1 MISAGRLRF
10 RALQLTPSATQDG
23 LGLRQD
29 SWSDGD
35 AFWADL
41 RSDAASEQPY
51 ADGVAVVRS
60 WEVRARW
67 NTVEAIGL
75 NETHRILIRDKTLRI
90 RGITNLDEADRVAV
104 IACEEVD

>member
-10 RALQLTPSATQDG
+10 RALQQLPSSTQDG
-23 LGLRQD
+23 LGLRTD
-29 SWSDGD
+29 AWTDGES
-35 AFWADL
+35 FWADL
-41 RSDAASEQPY
+41 RSDTANEQPY

-67 NTVEAIGL
+67 NTVQAIGL
-75 NETHRILIRDKTLRI
+75 DETNRISIRSKTLRI

-104 IACEEVD
+104 IACEEVQ

>member
-10 RALQLTPSATQDG
+10 KALQLLPSTTQDG

-29 SWSDGD
+29 SWTDGD
-35 AFWADL
+35 PFWADL
-41 RSDAASEQPY
+41 RSDTADETTY
-51 ADGVAVVRS
+51 ADGVAVTRQ

-67 NTVEAIGL
+67 NRIDEIGL
-75 NETHRILIRDKTLRI
+75 DETNRILVRGRTLRI

-104 IACEEVD
+104 IRCEEVA